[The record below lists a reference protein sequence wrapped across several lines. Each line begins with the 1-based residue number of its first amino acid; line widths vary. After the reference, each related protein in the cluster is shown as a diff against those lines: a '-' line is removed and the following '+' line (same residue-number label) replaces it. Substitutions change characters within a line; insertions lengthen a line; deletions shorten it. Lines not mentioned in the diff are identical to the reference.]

1 MSGLVDPTH
10 FPKNDIAGATS
21 AKLLSKLITKRYPL
35 SLKIRHS
42 LEVFLTITFLSVP
55 LKTSVTGTV
64 SYGIARSI
72 GPTGNPFTFITS

>member
-1 MSGLVDPTH
+1 MVDPTH
-10 FPKNDIAGATS
+10 FLKNDIAGASS
-21 AKLLSKLITKRYPL
+21 AKLLSKLITKRYPH
-35 SLKIRHS
+35 RHS
-42 LEVFLTITFLSVP
+42 LEVFLTITFLSVS